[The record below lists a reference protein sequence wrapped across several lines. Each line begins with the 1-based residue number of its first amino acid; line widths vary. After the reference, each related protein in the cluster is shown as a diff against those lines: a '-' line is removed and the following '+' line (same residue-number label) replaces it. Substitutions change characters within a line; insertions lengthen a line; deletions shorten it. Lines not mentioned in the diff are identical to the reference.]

1 MEYWAGNGVEQTKR
15 LAIHQEKPAIF
26 TECIISVWRPARG
39 PENHWIGSIPGFFV
53 LTSQKARASG
63 YACMPLK
70 KHTCISYKP
79 LKHLNYDCLPH
90 VFTVSAH
97 VYKYFDGDIG
107 ILVQKNA
114 IIVWGLLTAG
124 TPLCGRS
131 MTCSRIRQRSWISL

>member
-1 MEYWAGNGVEQTKR
+1 M
-15 LAIHQEKPAIF
+15 
-26 TECIISVWRPARG
+26 
-39 PENHWIGSIPGFFV
+39 
-53 LTSQKARASG
+53 LTSQEARASG

-70 KHTCISYKP
+70 ISYKP

-131 MTCSRIRQRSWISL
+131 MTCSHIRQRSWISL